1 VPQTFGDL
9 ERSVMEVLWSAADG
23 DGEVRTVKEVH
34 AELERSRTIAYTT
47 VMTVLDRL
55 ARKGTV
61 EATKVGRANAYRAR
75 ATRAEMTADLMHR
88 TLADFTAGDRDR
100 ALVAFVDDASEAD
113 VAALRAAL
121 DRLGG

>member
-1 VPQTFGDL
+1 MPQTFGDL
-9 ERSVMEVLWSAADG
+9 ERSVMEVLWAAAD
-23 DGEVRTVKEVH
+23 DGAACTVKEVH
-34 AELERSRTIAYTT
+34 AELGRERAIAYTT

-55 ARKGTV
+55 ARKGEV
-61 EATKVGRANAYRAR
+61 EVTRAGRANAYRAR
-75 ATRAEMTADLMHR
+75 GTRAEMTADLMHE
-88 TLADFTAGDRDR
+88 TLAEFGAADRGR